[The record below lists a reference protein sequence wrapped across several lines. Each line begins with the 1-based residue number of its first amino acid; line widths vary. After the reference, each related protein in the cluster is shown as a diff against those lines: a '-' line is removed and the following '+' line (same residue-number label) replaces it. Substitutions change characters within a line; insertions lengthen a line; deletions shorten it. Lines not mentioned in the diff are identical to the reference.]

1 MTHKSARAITYLPP
15 EEAQDTIRAI
25 CGNEVD
31 AFVVREEEELRVYQM
46 EGADRPYRLMVERMQ
61 QGVATMDRD
70 GVLIY
75 CNTCFADLLQG
86 PREQLP
92 GSSLRDRIVRSDWAH
107 YELLLAAAR
116 HAAAE
121 GELSVLRA
129 DGTQVPALLTFSPL
143 PAESGATVGVLITD
157 LRAQKHSLR
166 AQLLAQTMGDLLAA
180 KDPERVTRDLFNR
193 VATHLG
199 IDVFFHYVL
208 DRQSSTLQLQA
219 CMGIVEEKLRELKRL
234 KVGKGVCGM
243 VAEKRQPI
251 VLADVQRS
259 DAPDT
264 ALVRS
269 LGIQAYAC
277 NPLII
282 GDQLLGTLSF
292 GTRNRT
298 HFSPDELQFLQ
309 TVSQYTAIAV
319 NRIRME
325 QELVEQRRLYQSV
338 TDNATLALFIID
350 ERQQCVFMNPAA
362 EALTG
367 FTLEEV
373 RGKALHTAI
382 HHTRPD
388 GSHFPVS
395 ECPIDRALPT
405 NSNQQGEEVFVHKD
419 GHFYDVEFTA
429 SPVRDSTGQA
439 IGTVIQVQDIT
450 ERKRTEERLRRI
462 ERMAAAGQLAASLAH
477 EINNPLS
484 SVINVL
490 YLLDRTPGM
499 AGEAKKYI
507 SMAES
512 ELARVARIVKQSLAY
527 YRVGAVAKEADL
539 AAILEESLQIF
550 SERFQRSG
558 IALRKKITPGISV
571 VGFTDELRQVIDN
584 VLLNASE
591 AMPAGGRLVVSVC
604 RSCNWKNF
612 EPGVRLTIGDS
623 GPGIAE
629 EHWPRI
635 FEPFFT
641 TKQEKGTGLGL
652 WVVRGIVLKH
662 EGSIKIRSTKANGRT
677 GTVVSI
683 FLPTVSQA
691 HHTKRPGTES
701 AA

>member
-1 MTHKSARAITYLPP
+1 
-15 EEAQDTIRAI
+15 
-25 CGNEVD
+25 
-31 AFVVREEEELRVYQM
+31 
-46 EGADRPYRLMVERMQ
+46 
-61 QGVATMDRD
+61 
-70 GVLIY
+70 
-75 CNTCFADLLQG
+75 
-86 PREQLP
+86 
-92 GSSLRDRIVRSDWAH
+92 
-107 YELLLAAAR
+107 
-116 HAAAE
+116 
-121 GELSVLRA
+121 
-129 DGTQVPALLTFSPL
+129 
-143 PAESGATVGVLITD
+143 
-157 LRAQKHSLR
+157 
-166 AQLLAQTMGDLLAA
+166 
-180 KDPERVTRDLFNR
+180 
-193 VATHLG
+193 
-199 IDVFFHYVL
+199 
-208 DRQSSTLQLQA
+208 
-219 CMGIVEEKLRELKRL
+219 MGIAEEKFREVKRL
-234 KVGKGVCGM
+234 KLGENVCGM
-243 VAEKRQPI
+243 VAEQRQPQ
-251 VLADVQRS
+251 VLADLQRS
-259 DAPDT
+259 DAPG
-264 ALVRS
+264 AGLIRS

-277 NPLII
+277 NPLIV

-292 GTRNRT
+292 GARNRT
-298 HFSPDELQFLQ
+298 HFSPDELEFLQ

-362 EALTG
+362 ETLTG
-367 FTLEEV
+367 FTLDEV
-373 RGKALHTAI
+373 RGKALHEVI

-405 NSNQQGEEVFVHKD
+405 SSKEQGEEVFVHKD

-490 YLLDRTPGM
+490 YLLDRSPGL
-499 AGEAKKYI
+499 AGEAKKFI
-507 SMAES
+507 SMAEG
-512 ELARVARIVKQSLAY
+512 ELARVSRIVKQSLAY

-539 AAILEESLQIF
+539 AGILEESLQIF

-558 IALRKKITPGISV
+558 IVVRKKITPGSSV
-571 VGFTDELRQVIDN
+571 VGFADELRQVIDN
-584 VLLNASE
+584 VLLNAAE
-591 AMPAGGRLVVSVC
+591 AMPTGGRLAVSVC

-612 EPGVRLTIGDS
+612 ERGVRLTIGDS

-662 EGSIKIRSTKANGRT
+662 EGSIKIRSTKANGRS

-683 FLPTVSQA
+683 FLPTVNQA
-691 HHTKRPGTES
+691 HHSKRPGTES